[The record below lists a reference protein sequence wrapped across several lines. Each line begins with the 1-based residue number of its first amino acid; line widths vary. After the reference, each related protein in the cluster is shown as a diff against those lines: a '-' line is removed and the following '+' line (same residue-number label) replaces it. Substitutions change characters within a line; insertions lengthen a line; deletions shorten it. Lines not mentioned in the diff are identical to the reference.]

1 MPVHAGNDYVT
12 VEVHPYS
19 AYLCKPVCKNKI
31 FFFSLLLDINECTT
45 NVHNCD
51 PNAFCNNTDE
61 SYTCTCAPG
70 YTEMEQHAPPVY
82 HYD

>member
-1 MPVHAGNDYVT
+1 MPLHARKDYVT

-19 AYLCKPVCKNKI
+19 AYLLKPVCKNKI
-31 FFFSLLLDINECTT
+31 FFSLLLDSNECTT

-51 PNAFCNNTDE
+51 PNALCNNTDG

-70 YTEMEQHAPPVY
+70 YTGNGTACTAGISL
-82 HYD
+82 